1 MFRMRMRKPLP
12 QEKLTTTVDLDSVT
26 LKSKVVE
33 VTIVEAF
40 DLKTAGQPSKKPFFS
55 FQFYTF
61 ETKSKTGE
69 GANPKFNASRAF

>member
-12 QEKLTTTVDLDSVT
+12 QEKLTTAVDLDAVT

-55 FQFYTF
+55 F
-61 ETKSKTGE
+61 
-69 GANPKFNASRAF
+69 

>member
-12 QEKLTTTVDLDSVT
+12 QEKLAPTMMDLDTAT

-40 DLKTAGQPSKKPFFS
+40 DLITDGQPSKKPFVS
-55 FQFYTF
+55 F
-61 ETKSKTGE
+61 
-69 GANPKFNASRAF
+69 